1 MRTARFLVLF
11 AFCGASAGAWA
22 QAYPSK
28 PIRII
33 VGNPPGG
40 GNDIIARLVGAKMQ
54 EAWRQ
59 PVVIDNKPGANS
71 IIAAEYVAK
80 AAPDGYTLLVNATGG
95 MSVNPVV
102 YEKLPYDSLKDFVP
116 ITMVGLFP
124 LVLVVN
130 PSVPAQTVQELIAY
144 ARANPGKLNYSAGA
158 TGFQVAI
165 FMFKQM
171 TATDIRHIPYRGSAA
186 SINAVLAGEV
196 QMTIV
201 DTPPL
206 IAHMRSGRLRALAT
220 TSATREASLP
230 ELPTLAESGLPGYE
244 MVLWVGMFAPAATP
258 REIAAKLNAEV
269 VRIVKLPDIRQ
280 KLDAMGVE
288 PLGNTPEQVSEWI
301 RREIAKYG
309 PVVKA
314 GNIKAE

>member
-1 MRTARFLVLF
+1 M
-11 AFCGASAGAWA
+11 
-22 QAYPSK
+22 
-28 PIRII
+28 
-33 VGNPPGG
+33 
-40 GNDIIARLVGAKMQ
+40 
-54 EAWRQ
+54 
-59 PVVIDNKPGANS
+59 
-71 IIAAEYVAK
+71 
-80 AAPDGYTLLVNATGG
+80 TG
-95 MSVNPVV
+95 
-102 YEKLPYDSLKDFVP
+102 
-116 ITMVGLFP
+116 
-124 LVLVVN
+124 
-130 PSVPAQTVQELIAY
+130 
-144 ARANPGKLNYSAGA
+144 
-158 TGFQVAI
+158 
-165 FMFKQM
+165 
-171 TATDIRHIPYRGSAA
+171 TDIRHIPYRGSAA

>member
-1 MRTARFLVLF
+1 
-11 AFCGASAGAWA
+11 
-22 QAYPSK
+22 
-28 PIRII
+28 
-33 VGNPPGG
+33 
-40 GNDIIARLVGAKMQ
+40 
-54 EAWRQ
+54 
-59 PVVIDNKPGANS
+59 
-71 IIAAEYVAK
+71 
-80 AAPDGYTLLVNATGG
+80 
-95 MSVNPVV
+95 
-102 YEKLPYDSLKDFVP
+102 
-116 ITMVGLFP
+116 
-124 LVLVVN
+124 
-130 PSVPAQTVQELIAY
+130 
-144 ARANPGKLNYSAGA
+144 
-158 TGFQVAI
+158 
-165 FMFKQM
+165 
-171 TATDIRHIPYRGSAA
+171 
-186 SINAVLAGEV
+186 
-196 QMTIV
+196 MTIV
-201 DTPPL
+201 DMLPPL

-280 KLDAMGVE
+280 KLDGMGVD

>member
-1 MRTARFLVLF
+1 LVLF
-11 AFCGASAGAWA
+11 AFCAAAAGAWA

-40 GNDIIARLVGAKMQ
+40 GTDIIARLVGAKMQ

-158 TGFQVAI
+158 TGVQVATE
-165 FMFKQM
+165 MFKQM
-171 TATDIRHIPYRGSAA
+171 TGTDIRHIPYRGSAA

-201 DTPPL
+201 DMLPPL

-280 KLDAMGVE
+280 KLDGMGVE